1 MKIWFIILVVL
12 VLILLWFVMTYNKLI
27 KLKNK
32 IEESFSTMDVYLKKR
47 YDLIPNLVETIKGYA
62 KHESETLEKVIRA
75 RNLAVSATTP
85 QDKIAAEKTLHTTLG
100 PLYAISEQYP
110 QLKADQHFLQLARNL
125 AVSATTPQD
134 KIAAEKT
141 LHTTLGPLYA
151 ISEQYPQLKADQHF
165 LQLQRDLKEAEGEI
179 ANARK
184 YYNAIVLKFNN
195 AIMTIPSNFVAT
207 LCHFTRQPMFE
218 ITDNEQRE
226 NVKVQF

>member
-1 MKIWFIILVVL
+1 MKIWFIILVIL
-12 VLILLWFVMTYNKLI
+12 ALILLWFVMTYNKLI

-110 QLKADQHFLQLARNL
+110 QLKADQHFLQL
-125 AVSATTPQD
+125 
-134 KIAAEKT
+134 
-141 LHTTLGPLYA
+141 
-151 ISEQYPQLKADQHF
+151 
-165 LQLQRDLKEAEGEI
+165 QRDLKEAEGEI

-195 AIMTIPSNFVAT
+195 AIMTIPSNFVAA